1 MGIKNLNSVFK
12 KIEEFPKKNI
22 SQLRNSIIAIDFSLF
37 IYRFMYNQN
46 NPIECFMRQLTL
58 FFKNNILPVYVF
70 DGLAPDEKSEILN
83 KRASR
88 RTKNNEELEKL
99 MKLKEDCPNCEEI
112 NDEISRFEKKCVKIP
127 KEIFQNLLLLFELCG
142 VPVIQ
147 EKYESDWILAK
158 LSENKL
164 VDFVLSEDSDILVF
178 GGTKLMKKFSII
190 DENTYI
196 YELGPILNDLNL
208 SYTQFVDMCILC
220 GCDYMPKIKNLN
232 CSKSYELISSYGSIE
247 NITKNFEF
255 SNINI
260 ESVNSARNIFFKEM
274 DKDFLEFL
282 SKKIVK
288 RNFQFEKL
296 ENFLNNNIEKKFLIN
311 LFIKSCRKFCHYKYY

>member
-22 SQLRNSIIAIDFSLF
+22 SQLKNSIIAIDFSLF

-70 DGLAPDEKSEILN
+70 DGLAPEEKSEILN
-83 KRASR
+83 KRASK

-99 MKLKEDCPNCEEI
+99 MKIKEECPNCEELD
-112 NDEISRFEKKCVKIP
+112 DEISRYEKKCVKIP
-127 KEIFQNLLLLFELCG
+127 KEIFQDLILLFEYCG

-190 DENTYI
+190 EENTYI
-196 YELGPILNDLNL
+196 YELNHILSGLNL
-208 SYTQFVDMCILC
+208 TYNQFVDMCILC
-220 GCDYMPKIKNLN
+220 GCDYMPKIKNIN
-232 CSKSYELISSYGSIE
+232 CSKSYELISNYGSIE
-247 NITKNFEF
+247 NINTEI
-255 SNINI
+255 SNINL
-260 ESVNSARNIFFKEM
+260 ENVNSARNIFHKEI
-274 DKDFLEFL
+274 DKNLLNIL
-282 SKKIVK
+282 SSKIIK

-296 ENFLNNNIEKKFLIN
+296 ENFLSNNIDKKFLIN
-311 LFIKSCRKFCHYKYY
+311 LFTKSCRKFCHYKYN